1 MQNRFFLVLAEG
13 FDRSNPSE
21 VSVFTKAAIRLGE
34 SQARQHDGTLLVHRE
49 VATHPQGLELFD
61 RVAAEMDRMRIGYDM
76 LPQESTNALT
86 DARATFDY
94 LQSKSGQ
101 LQLTLVCYNPEVL
114 LHQLRLYRRVLKYEY
129 PELWQRLGLWA
140 IAATDVP
147 AVRPHEAWFY
157 RLWASAWRLCWN
169 RRSFKLLAGL
179 YTLVTRGRDHA
190 FVGTFTP
197 NGPRK

>member
-13 FDRSNPSE
+13 FDPSHPSE

-34 SQARQHDGTLLVHRE
+34 SQARQHDGKLLVHRE
-49 VATHPQGLELFD
+49 MAAHPQGFKLFD
-61 RVAAEMDRMRIGYDM
+61 RVAAEMDRMWVEYGI

-86 DARATFDY
+86 DARAAFDY
-94 LQSKSGQ
+94 LQGKPGQ

-129 PELWQRLGLWA
+129 PELWQRLGMGA

-147 AVRPHEAWFY
+147 TVRFHEAWLY
-157 RLWASAWRLCWN
+157 RLWASAWRLCRN

-179 YTLVTRGRDHA
+179 YTLVTRGRDQA

-197 NGPRK
+197 KGPRK

>member
-1 MQNRFFLVLAEG
+1 MQDRFFLVLAEG
-13 FDRSNPSE
+13 FDRNNPSE

-49 VATHPQGLELFD
+49 IATHPKGFTLFD
-61 RVAAEMDRMRIGYDM
+61 RVVAELDHTWVGYSI
-76 LPQESTNALT
+76 LPKESTNALT

-94 LQSKSGQ
+94 LQDKPGQ

-129 PELWQRLGLWA
+129 PELWQRLGLGA

-147 AVRPHEAWFY
+147 AVRLHEALMY
-157 RLWASAWRLCWN
+157 SLWAIAWTLCWN
-169 RRSFKLLAGL
+169 RWSFKLLAGIYAL
-179 YTLVTRGRDHA
+179 ATQGRDKA

>member
-1 MQNRFFLVLAEG
+1 MQNRFFLVVAEG
-13 FDRSNPSE
+13 FDRQNPLE

-34 SQARQHDGTLLVHRE
+34 SQARQHDGALLVHRE
-49 VATHPQGLELFD
+49 VATHPHGFKLFD
-61 RVAAEMDRMRIGYDM
+61 RVAAEMDRTWVEYGI
-76 LPQESTNALT
+76 LPTESTNALT

-94 LQSKSGQ
+94 LQGKPGQ
-101 LQLTLVCYNPEVL
+101 LQLSLVCYNPEVL

-129 PELWQRLGLWA
+129 PALWQRLGMGA

-147 AVRPHEAWFY
+147 AVRLYEAWLY
-157 RLWASAWRLCWN
+157 KLWASAWRLCWN
-169 RRSFKLLAGL
+169 RWSFKLLVGL
-179 YTLVTRGRDHA
+179 YTLVTRGRDQA